1 MERMPHKVQRSP
13 SSGDHATAP
22 AISHSGNHS
31 DQAETASDGGS
42 KRRRRIVNRDPNR
55 PPPKAWS
62 VEEVDKFKRLI
73 EQEGPG
79 GWEGKAV
86 KLGSGRSAKALHTR
100 WLREQGRIVD
110 RPRQAPTA
118 VDTKIVEQ
126 NALEALMMM
135 SVDYAR

>member
-1 MERMPHKVQRSP
+1 MQKSP
-13 SSGDHATAP
+13 ANRENATAR
-22 AISHSGNHS
+22 AVSSSSSSS
-31 DQAETASDGGS
+31 DRPETVDESEP

-62 VEEVDKFKRLI
+62 AAEVDKFKSLI
-73 EQEGPG
+73 EREGPG
-79 GWEGKAV
+79 GWENKAV
-86 KLGSGRSAKALHTR
+86 QLGSGRSAKALHTR

-110 RPRQAPTA
+110 RPRQVLTA
-118 VDTKIVEQ
+118 GNANVVEQ